1 MPIANY
7 TTTISADKTVGEIQ
21 GMLSRAGATAVMFE
35 FESSIVKAV
44 SFKIPHNDV
53 MISFRLPSNID
64 KMYVYLQ
71 SSGLERR
78 YRSREQAARVAWRI
92 IKDWLRAQLAII
104 ETEQAEMVEVFLPY
118 AQNPATGQ
126 TLYEQ
131 LEAGGFKQLAG
142 PSE

>member
-21 GMLSRAGATAVMFE
+21 GMLSRAGAAAVMFE
-35 FESSIVKAV
+35 FEASIVTAV
-44 SFKIPHNDV
+44 SFKIPHNNV

-64 KMYVYLQ
+64 KMYIYLQ
-71 SSGLERR
+71 NSGVPRK

-126 TLYEQ
+126 TLYEHF
-131 LEAGGFKQLAG
+131 ESGGFKLLTG
-142 PSE
+142 DG

>member
-21 GMLSRAGATAVMFE
+21 GMLSRAGASAVMFE
-35 FESSIVKAV
+35 FESSVVTAV
-44 SFKIPHNDV
+44 SFKIPHDDV
-53 MISFRLPSNID
+53 MISFRLPSNIE

-71 SSGLERR
+71 NSDIPCRL
-78 YRSREQAARVAWRI
+78 RSREQASRVAWRI

-131 LEAGGFKQLAG
+131 LAAGGFKQLAG
-142 PSE
+142 PN

>member
-1 MPIANY
+1 MSIANY

-21 GMLSRAGATAVMFE
+21 GMLSRAGAAAVMFE
-35 FESSIVKAV
+35 FEDSLVTAV

-71 SSGLERR
+71 NSDIPRR
-78 YRSREQAARVAWRI
+78 LRSREQAARVAWRI

-118 AQNPATGQ
+118 AQNPVTGQ
-126 TLYEQ
+126 TLFDQ
-131 LEAGGFKQLAG
+131 LKAGGFKQLAG
-142 PSE
+142 PS

>member
-35 FESSIVKAV
+35 FESSIVTAV
-44 SFKIPHNDV
+44 SFKIPHDDV
-53 MISFRLPSNID
+53 MISFRLPSNVD

-71 SSGLERR
+71 GADVPRR

-142 PSE
+142 PD

>member
-21 GMLSRAGATAVMFE
+21 GMLSRAGACAVLFE
-35 FESSIVKAV
+35 FESSVVTAV
-44 SFKIPHNDV
+44 SFKIQHNDE
-53 MISFRLPSNID
+53 MISFRLPSNSE
-64 KMYVYLQ
+64 KMYVYLPN
-71 SSGLERR
+71 SDLPRR
-78 YRSREQAARVAWRI
+78 YRSREQAGRVAWRI

-118 AQNPATGQ
+118 AQDPATGQ

-131 LEAGGFKQLAG
+131 LAAGGFKQLAG
-142 PSE
+142 PQ

>member
-21 GMLSRAGATAVMFE
+21 GMLARAGASAVLFE
-35 FESSIVKAV
+35 FEDSIIAAV
-44 SFKIPHNDV
+44 SFKLTHNGV
-53 MISFRLPSNID
+53 PISFRLPSNID

-71 SSGLERR
+71 NSDVPRK

-118 AQNPATGQ
+118 AQNSSGQ
-126 TLYEQ
+126 TLYERLQ
-131 LEAGGFKQLAG
+131 ETGFKQLAG
-142 PSE
+142 PE

>member
-21 GMLSRAGATAVMFE
+21 GMLSRAGASAVMFE
-35 FESSIVKAV
+35 FESTIVTAV

-53 MISFRLPSNID
+53 MISFRLPSNIE

-71 SSGLERR
+71 NSDIPHRL
-78 YRSREQAARVAWRI
+78 RSREQASRVAWRI

-131 LEAGGFKQLAG
+131 LEAGGFKQLTG
-142 PSE
+142 PD